1 MICNTCM
8 FDCIQ
13 SCKYF
18 YNEEITDLLCIFVSL
33 PNDILSDI
41 YHYIYHYEG
50 HCVTYRKKMNV
61 ICSPCFQMDY
71 YKTLYN
77 KQLNFFDMC
86 INDNYTKKVK
96 EYFNKKYIPKTYNI
110 CS

>member
-1 MICNTCM
+1 
-8 FDCIQ
+8 
-13 SCKYF
+13 
-18 YNEEITDLLCIFVSL
+18 
-33 PNDILSDI
+33 
-41 YHYIYHYEG
+41 
-50 HCVTYRKKMNV
+50 MNV